1 LRVRKPFDQG
11 HSSPPAR
18 LPMFLQVRALIQ
30 GQRKVRGGLA
40 ATSLA
45 DDERLLRLHLRPYFG
60 GRQMDSIRH
69 SVVQAWVTERL
80 SAGVQPARIREAHTL
95 LHTILNAAIKDGVLS
110 GENACRFTDLP
121 MYQRREMRILTPE
134 EYDAILS
141 EMPGAF
147 RLIVRALL
155 EETGCRWSE
164 LVGLRVCDAQ
174 FLHRRVLIRQAIV
187 ENSGNPNR
195 WVVKDTKGKRERAIS
210 VSPEWLDE
218 VAQHIGR
225 EGLGE
230 QVLLFALT
238 VPAHPLGAAKPVEG
252 TTARA
257 RAGARENGIRVGTH
271 GRLRPEVLAAY
282 AARSDPEEPK
292 EASQEEVR
300 RPIGRGQFRRVWV
313 QACAAAGVKGV
324 RVHDLRHSHASWLC
338 ASGLPTVEVQERMG
352 HTDLKT
358 TEGYLHTLPDRKD
371 EVVTALRKIRDRS
384 RAV

>member
-1 LRVRKPFDQG
+1 MTLRDGRGVRAEATDEERRHPVGRALRGPDRQSAIGGNVNTKAEAKRAWQEQESAIRRRTWIAPEVSGQTFDQYVD
-11 HSSPPAR
+11 S
-18 LPMFLQVRALIQ
+18 MFWPHRVPR
-30 GQRKVRGGLA
+30 LA

-69 SVVQAWVTERL
+69 SVVQTWVTERL
-80 SAGVQPARIREAHTL
+80 SVGAQPARIREAHTL

-121 MYQRREMRILTPE
+121 NYQRREMRILTPE

-147 RLIVRALL
+147 RLIVRTLL

-164 LVGLRVCDAQ
+164 LVGLRLCDVQ

-230 QVLLFALT
+230 EDLLFALT
-238 VPAHPLGAAKPVEG
+238 VPADPLGAAKPVDG

-257 RAGARENGIRVGTH
+257 RAWARENGIRVGTH
-271 GRLRPEVLAAY
+271 GRLRPEVPA
-282 AARSDPEEPK
+282 
-292 EASQEEVR
+292 
-300 RPIGRGQFRRVWV
+300 
-313 QACAAAGVKGV
+313 ACAA
-324 RVHDLRHSHASWLC
+324 
-338 ASGLPTVEVQERMG
+338 Q
-352 HTDLKT
+352 
-358 TEGYLHTLPDRKD
+358 
-371 EVVTALRKIRDRS
+371 
-384 RAV
+384 